1 MASGTRRSNR
11 RNQEID
17 LDLPLNNAA
26 LQDLLKELMHHS
38 DSWPFLR
45 PVHKTEVNYLNIF
58 IFIKLFIID

>member
-45 PVHKTEVNYLNIF
+45 PVHKTEVNVY
-58 IFIKLFIID
+58 